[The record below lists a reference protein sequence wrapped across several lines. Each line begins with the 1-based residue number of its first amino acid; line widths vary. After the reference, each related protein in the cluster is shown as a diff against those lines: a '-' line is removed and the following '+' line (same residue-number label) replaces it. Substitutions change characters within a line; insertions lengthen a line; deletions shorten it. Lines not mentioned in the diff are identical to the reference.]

1 MNNIKINNFTE
12 KLERYEDF
20 HLKEI
25 GNWIVVV
32 FILKSS
38 SDKILKM
45 ITVHYDSISW
55 LTIISRHSRT
65 SCYNEDTLIQNLKF
79 MAQIYQK

>member
-32 FILKSS
+32 FILKT

-45 ITVHYDSISW
+45 ITGSLWIHFMIDDYKSA
-55 LTIISRHSRT
+55 L
-65 SCYNEDTLIQNLKF
+65 QNQLF
-79 MAQIYQK
+79 